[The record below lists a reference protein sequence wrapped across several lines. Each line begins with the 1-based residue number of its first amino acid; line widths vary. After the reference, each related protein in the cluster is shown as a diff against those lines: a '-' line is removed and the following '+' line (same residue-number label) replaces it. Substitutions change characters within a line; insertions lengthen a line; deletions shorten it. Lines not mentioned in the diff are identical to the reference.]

1 MPRTRTDRDGVWL
14 DRRRESAFWQICWY
28 DAARRKVRRR
38 STRTT
43 DRTEAERVRAE
54 FVLGQ
59 DREADPPAQSAG
71 PLQLPARRV
80 TEILDQYWD
89 EHARHLPSAVQA
101 EAARKHLTGFF
112 GDAVVTTLT
121 VNRQEAYVTARHNHG
136 IKPSTISRELSV
148 LRAAVHHVGLGAAI
162 RVYDVGESA
171 SRGRWLT
178 PEEFQQLLQ
187 ACRSPHT
194 RLYMLLGIAT
204 AGRPEAILDLKW
216 SQVDLVS
223 GVIHLN
229 PQGRIQTSK
238 RRPTV
243 RIDLPLLEALRQA
256 KATARTDWVI
266 EYHGY
271 AINSIKTAF
280 RDAAATAG
288 FPPGDVTPY
297 VLRHTAATWMAQ
309 DGVPLWTIAGFLG
322 HSDIRMVERH
332 YAHHHPDYQKSAA
345 QALGRRLAELDLAP
359 QLHPTRGKDGQAASA
374 KSLKR
379 MVGVTGIEP
388 VTPTMST

>member
-1 MPRTRTDRDGVWL
+1 MPQRKSDRDDVQL
-14 DRRRESAFWQICWY
+14 VKRPESSFWQIRWY
-28 DAARRKVRRR
+28 DATRRKMRHL

-43 DRTEAERVRAE
+43 DRAEAERIRAE
-54 FVLGQ
+54 FVLRSGN
-59 DREADPPAQSAG
+59 EADPPTQTATNVS
-71 PLQLPARRV
+71 PPHRV
-80 TEILDQYWD
+80 ADILDVYWND
-89 EHARHLPSAVQA
+89 HAKHLPSADQA
-101 EAARKHLTGFF
+101 KAARKHLMSFF
-112 GDAVVTTLT
+112 GDAAVATLT
-121 VNRQEAYVTARHNHG
+121 VERQEDYVTARHDLG

-148 LRAAVHHVGLGAAI
+148 LRAAVHHAGLGTAI
-162 RVYDVGESA
+162 RIYDVGETV

-178 PEEFQQLLQ
+178 PEEFQKLLR
-187 ACRSPHT
+187 ACKSPHT

-229 PQGRIQTSK
+229 PEGRIQTNK

-243 RIDLPLLEALRQA
+243 RIDLPLMEALRQA
-256 KATARTDWVI
+256 KMSARTEWVI
-266 EYHGY
+266 EYNGY

-280 RDAAATAG
+280 REAAATAG

-322 HSDIRMVERH
+322 HSDTRMVEKH
-332 YAHHHPDYQKSAA
+332 YAHHHPDYQKVAA
-345 QALGRRLAELDLAP
+345 QAIGQRLAKLDFAP
-359 QLHPTRGKDGQAASA
+359 QFHPTRGKGQNAPLA
-374 KSLKR
+374 KSLKK

>member
-1 MPRTRTDRDGVWL
+1 MPQRKSDRDDVQL
-14 DRRRESAFWQICWY
+14 VKRPESSFWQIRWY
-28 DAARRKVRRR
+28 DATRRKMRHL

-43 DRTEAERVRAE
+43 DRAEAERIRAE
-54 FVLGQ
+54 FVLRSGN
-59 DREADPPAQSAG
+59 EANSPTQTASNVSPPH
-71 PLQLPARRV
+71 RV
-80 TEILDQYWD
+80 ADILNDYWND
-89 EHARHLPSAVQA
+89 HAKHLPSADQA
-101 EAARKHLTGFF
+101 KAARTHLMSFF
-112 GDAVVTTLT
+112 GDSVVATLT
-121 VNRQEAYVTARHNHG
+121 VERQEDYVTARHDLG

-148 LRAAVHHVGLGAAI
+148 LRAAVHHAGLGTAI
-162 RVYDVGESA
+162 RIYDVGETV

-178 PEEFQQLLQ
+178 PEEFQKLLR
-187 ACRSPHT
+187 ACKSPHT
-194 RLYMLLGIAT
+194 HLYMLLGIAT

-229 PQGRIQTSK
+229 PEGRIQTNK

-243 RIDLPLLEALRQA
+243 RIDLPLMEALRQA
-256 KATARTDWVI
+256 KMSARTEWVI
-266 EYHGY
+266 EYNGY

-280 RDAAATAG
+280 REAAATAG

-322 HSDIRMVERH
+322 HSDTRMVEKH
-332 YAHHHPDYQKSAA
+332 YAHHHPDYQKVAA
-345 QALGRRLAELDLAP
+345 QAIGQRLAKLELAP
-359 QLHPTRGKDGQAASA
+359 QFHPTRGSGEKATLA
-374 KSLKR
+374 KSLEK